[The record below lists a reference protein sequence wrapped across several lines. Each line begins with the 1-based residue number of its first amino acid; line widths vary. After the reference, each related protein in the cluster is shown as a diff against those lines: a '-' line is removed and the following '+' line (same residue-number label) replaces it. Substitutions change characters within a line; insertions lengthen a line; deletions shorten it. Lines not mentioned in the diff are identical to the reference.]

1 MLRQPYSHSVNA
13 TSIVWFRRDF
23 RLEDNPAWAAATQSS
38 AEVVP
43 LLVIEPQLLGAAGT
57 HRRHA
62 FLTAANRLD
71 RQLSELGGRLHVR
84 TGDPASIL
92 PALVDEIDGTAVH
105 ANADVSRWAQRR
117 DGVVDTAL
125 EVPIDWHWGT
135 LAHAPGSVLTKA
147 GTVSKVF
154 SPFAKQWFEVAL
166 RPEAIAA
173 DVSITS
179 DAGNGVPSVEQTS
192 SSVIADDR
200 VEVWHDDVDR
210 YEDTRDLPAID
221 GTSRLSTALR
231 FGTVSARSLAEA
243 YGTHTPGRHGFVRQ
257 LAWRDWYAHITHQ
270 FPDIDRR
277 AIRAEYDTIEWQT
290 GPDAERDFNAWAAG
304 RTGYPIVDAGMR
316 QLTETGWMHN
326 RVRMITASFLVK
338 DLLIDWRRGERH
350 FRHLL
355 SDAEPSQ
362 NAGNWQWVAGTGPD
376 AAPYFRIFNPTSQSK
391 KFDPTGDYIR
401 RWVPELASLDAK
413 TIHEPA
419 AAAPLDLVAAG
430 VVLGDTYPAPIVDHS
445 FARDRT
451 LAAYKAALG
460 R

>member
-1 MLRQPYSHSVNA
+1 MSPA
-13 TSIVWFRRDF
+13 SIVWFRRDF
-23 RLEDNPAWAAATQSS
+23 RLDDNPAWAAATRASD
-38 AEVVP
+38 EVIP
-43 LLVIEPQLLGAAGT
+43 LLVIEPRLLEAAGPY
-57 HRRHA
+57 RRQA
-62 FLTAANRLD
+62 FLTAAQQLD
-71 RQLSELGGRLHVR
+71 QQLTELGGRLHVR
-84 TGDPASIL
+84 VGDPARIV
-92 PALVDEIDGTAVH
+92 PALAAETDAAMIH

-117 DGVVDTAL
+117 DAAVEAAL
-125 EVPIDWHWGT
+125 DVPFDWHWGT
-135 LAHAPGSVLTKA
+135 LAHAPGTVLTKA

-154 SPFAKQWFEVAL
+154 TPFAKQWFVVPL
-166 RPEAIAA
+166 RPEAVPA
-173 DVSITS
+173 DVGITN
-179 DAGNGVPSVEQTS
+179 DPGDGVPSSDGQSAAVLGEAR
-192 SSVIADDR
+192 ADAWQADI
-200 VEVWHDDVDR
+200 DG
-210 YEDTRDLPAID
+210 YEDTRDLPAVD

-231 FGTVSARSLAEA
+231 FGTVSPRSLAEA
-243 YGTHTPGRHGFVRQ
+243 YGTHTSGRHGFVRQ
-257 LAWRDWYAHITHQ
+257 LAWRDWYAHITNQ

-277 AIRAEYDTIEWQT
+277 AIRSEYDGIAWQT
-290 GPDAERDFNAWAAG
+290 GADADRDFAAWASG
-304 RTGYPIVDAGMR
+304 HTGYPIVDAGMR
-316 QLTETGWMHN
+316 QLAETGWMHN

-401 RWVPELASLDAK
+401 RWVPELAALDAK

-419 AAAPLDLVAAG
+419 AAPPLDLATAG
-430 VVLGDTYPAPIVDHS
+430 VVLDDTYPAPIVDHG

-451 LAAYKAALG
+451 LAAYKTALG